1 MERKVRLIAGLTL
14 FAYAASHFLG
24 HATGIFGLGAM
35 EAIGRGVILA
45 PWRTPFGRALLVTS
59 FFVHGALGLH
69 ALYRRRHLRIPPFE
83 AWQLALGL
91 TIPFFI
97 APHFLHVR
105 IGADAFGLADA
116 YPQVLYRIWMAGAE
130 LSRNMLLLALVWA
143 HGCLGLYFWVRRY
156 ETYRRWRLYL
166 LAGAVAFPFLAALGV
181 VNAGWQSVI
190 AGGSQANSV
199 AQPAPAAG
207 VTPAQAEE
215 TLDRL
220 AGRLQISYGALLLL
234 TLAARVAR
242 DRLKRGPTPVRV
254 TYPADRVVS
263 APPGFS
269 ILETSRWAGIPHA
282 SACGGRGRCSTCR
295 VQILAG
301 AEALPEP
308 SAMEQETL
316 ARVKAPPLVRL
327 ACQLRPV
334 ADVSIAPLVPADDLQ
349 RRAPVVARETHEM
362 LVTALFIDLR
372 DSTRLAAGR
381 MPFDALYIVDRYVQR
396 VTEAIE
402 AHGGVVT
409 TVAGDG
415 VMSVFGAKSDPLT
428 GARGA
433 LRAIGAVWD
442 AIDALS
448 RDLAGEL
455 DNPLAFGVGLHSSL
469 AAVTSSNAF
478 GTASVQILGDAGNIA
493 SRLEAATK
501 VLGCVCVV
509 SESVFKVAGVAA
521 PDELTREELKI
532 RGLEDRNMPVFL
544 ARRREDAR
552 FDEALPV

>member
-1 MERKVRLIAGLTL
+1 MERRVRLVTGLTL

-24 HATGIFGLGAM
+24 HATGIFGLAAM
-35 EAIGRGVILA
+35 EYVGRGIVLA
-45 PWRTPFGRALLVTS
+45 PWRTPVGRAALIVSL
-59 FFVHGALGLH
+59 FIHGALGLY
-69 ALYRRRHLRIPPFE
+69 ALYRRRHLRVPTIE

-91 TIPFFI
+91 AIPLLL
-97 APHFLHVR
+97 APHFMSVR
-105 IGADAFGLADA
+105 IGADSFGLADA
-116 YPQVLYRIWMAGAE
+116 YPEVLHRIWMGATR
-130 LSRNMLLLALVWA
+130 LVQDLLLLALVWT
-143 HGCLGLYFWVRRY
+143 HGCIGLYFWVRRY
-156 ETYRRWRLYL
+156 ETYRRWRSLL
-166 LAGAVAFPFLAALGV
+166 LACAVAFPFLAALGV

-190 AGGSQANSV
+190 AAGSQLD
-199 AQPAPAAG
+199 PAGARVSPASG
-207 VTPAQAEE
+207 VTPPDAEA

-220 AGRLQISYGALLLL
+220 ARRLQIGYGGLLLL
-234 TLAARVAR
+234 TLAARLVR
-242 DRLKRGPTPVRV
+242 DRLERGPKSVRV
-254 TYPADRVVS
+254 SYPPDRVVAS
-263 APPGFS
+263 PPGFS

-295 VQILAG
+295 VQILSG

-308 SAMEQETL
+308 SDMERETL
-316 ARVKAPPLVRL
+316 KRVNAPPLVRL

-334 ADVSIAPLVPADDLQ
+334 ADVSVALLVPAAEKS
-349 RRAPVVARETHEM
+349 RGAPAVSRETHEM

-415 VMSVFGAKSDPLT
+415 VMSVFGAKTDPLT

-442 AIDALS
+442 AIEALS

-455 DNPLAFGVGLHSSL
+455 DTPLAFGAGLHSSV
-469 AAVTSSNAF
+469 AAVTSTNAF
-478 GTASVQILGDAGNIA
+478 GSASVQILGDAGNIA

-501 VLGCVCVV
+501 VLNAVCVV
-509 SESVFKVAGVAA
+509 SEAVFKVAGVAA
-521 PDELTREELKI
+521 PVHLAREELKI
-532 RGLEDRNMPVFL
+532 RGLEGRAMPVVL
-544 ARRREDAR
+544 ARHREDAR
-552 FDEALPV
+552 FDEALV